1 MKSLVDLT
9 WKVAVARGVLGI
21 LFGLLLAI
29 WPWSALVFLIMWG
42 VWLIFDA
49 VGWFATAFAKGQG
62 GSNRA
67 MAALLGVL
75 ALLVAFFAIFS
86 PGATAASLVAFLG
99 IWLIIRGIG
108 GALVGITG
116 ARGAPRGLVILG
128 SVLDVVLGLLF
139 FQDPLGSA
147 TVLVLLIGIT
157 MIIWGVVFIAVGL
170 MLRKGFQDLSNLR

>member
-9 WKVAVARGVLGI
+9 WKVAVARGAVGI

-29 WPWSALVFLIMWG
+29 WPWSALVFLVMWG
-42 VWLIFDA
+42 IWLIVDA
-49 VGWFATAFAKGQG
+49 AGWFTTAFARGQS

-67 MAALLGVL
+67 MAVLLGVL
-75 ALLVAFFAIFS
+75 ALVVAFFAIFT

-99 IWLIIRGIG
+99 IWLIIRGFG

-116 ARGAPRGLVILG
+116 AKGSPRALVILG
-128 SVLDVVLGLLF
+128 AVLDIVLGLLF

-147 TVLVLLIGIT
+147 TVIVLLLGIT
-157 MIIWGVVFIAVGL
+157 MIIWGVVFIAIGL
-170 MLRKGFQDLSNLR
+170 LLRRSAKNLSSPR